1 VLTLV
6 ALLALPAAP
15 AALAP
20 GAPDVLAEPALFDA
34 MEARGEHVAPAPRA
48 RSKKA
53 EWLDEKARRPNVHLL
68 DYELYRAPAHKVV
81 VRRPAKAAAPV
92 EKAPVP
98 GERVTPIVTLF
109 NVWTRE
115 ALPVLPGD
123 RLDARFRSFLSDHFT
138 NQITHKDLRLVGVLK
153 QAAHQFSAERIE
165 VVSGYRSP
173 KYNLMLR
180 KKGHQVARQ
189 SQHVEGTAV
198 DFRIRGVQLK
208 NLMKF
213 VKSLHLGGV
222 GFYPRSQFVHADTGR
237 IRFWTGS

>member
-1 VLTLV
+1 MLV
-6 ALLALPAAP
+6 PP
-15 AALAP
+15 
-20 GAPDVLAEPALFDA
+20 VLFDA
-34 MEARGEHVAPAPRA
+34 MELRGAHVAPAPRT

-68 DYELYRAPAHKVV
+68 DAELYRPAARKVV
-81 VRRPAKAAAPV
+81 VRRPAKAALPV
-92 EKAPVP
+92 EKTPVP

-123 RLDARFRSFLSDHFT
+123 RLDARFRTFLRDHFT
-138 NQITHKDLRLVGVLK
+138 NQITHMDLRLVGVLK

-198 DFRIRGVQLK
+198 DFRIRGVQVKDLV
-208 NLMKF
+208 KF
-213 VKSLHLGGV
+213 VKSLRLGGV
-222 GFYPRSQFVHADTGR
+222 GLYPRSKFVHADTGK